1 MPSKRESPTSIHS
14 PIISNSN
21 SNLAGSIV
29 NNNIPTNTQISNNSM
44 INNEEAAAL
53 LKRVSD
59 QQRRIEDLEHLILR
73 KNKEQQTWEM

>member
-1 MPSKRESPTSIHS
+1 MPSRRESPTSIHS

-29 NNNIPTNTQISNNSM
+29 TNNIPTNTQLTNNSI

-53 LKRVSD
+53 L
-59 QQRRIEDLEHLILR
+59 
-73 KNKEQQTWEM
+73 